1 MFSDIS
7 FRMGCGG
14 KEVTLEVFESY
25 LKKLLHMIDKLP
37 NLDREKAVMILKNSA
52 NHYYD
57 LTLGQSLHVANVAA
71 AAEYFNTPAQV
82 QCKVT
87 TKIKNIFVT
96 FNLD

>member
-37 NLDREKAVMILKNSA
+37 NKDREQAVMILKNSV
-52 NHYYD
+52 YRM
-57 LTLGQSLHVANVAA
+57 
-71 AAEYFNTPAQV
+71 
-82 QCKVT
+82 
-87 TKIKNIFVT
+87 I
-96 FNLD
+96 